1 MFNLGFF
8 GSHNATL
15 AISYGST
22 VLEAVEVERFLSHK
36 NAGLYYYENPSCVVD
51 IIKEIN
57 NYFIQ
62 KYNVDKYDKIIINS
76 VPSSKYNCVDQI
88 PLDFDD
94 VFEYNEL
101 EYMLHHEAHCYS
113 GLYQSP
119 YDDALVISFD
129 GGSDQKFFNVFY
141 AKKGFPC
148 RKIYSGKKDYAI
160 SYMTPAHFIKDI
172 KRENDLYRGNLVYP
186 GKLMGYVGFGEY
198 NEDMAEKLSRYYHS
212 NTYDNIVEAMA
223 RFVEIFKDYGIETRD
238 SYFSE
243 KDGKDIATT
252 NQIVFEE
259 LFYEESFHETFIS
272 DVYGHLPLI
281 LTGGC
286 GLNIIHN
293 TNIAKDREVYI
304 SPNPSDVGLAVG
316 MLCGCIKPSEIVDTT
331 YIGPPVWDRSEL
343 SRHLFEREHSKLD
356 IEKLADVIIEGN
368 VVGVVRGRSEHGP
381 RALGNRS
388 LLCDATNPDMKD
400 FVNKEIKNREWF
412 RPFSPIVRLEDL
424 SKYFEW
430 TKESRC
436 MTFSPP
442 VREEYRDKLSS
453 VTHVDGTA
461 RVQTVTR
468 EQNEFVYDLLTIL
481 DKKNGCGILLN
492 TSFNIAGKPILNT
505 YKDALWMLDNKDI
518 SGLVL
523 EDYYIL

>member
-1 MFNLGFF
+1 MFNLGFH

-15 AISYGST
+15 AISYKET
-22 VLEAVEVERFLSHK
+22 VLEAVEVERFISHK
-36 NAGLYYYENPSCVVD
+36 NAALFYYENPSCAID
-51 IIKEIN
+51 IIREIN
-57 NYFIQ
+57 NYFI
-62 KYNVDKYDKIIINS
+62 KKYDVDEYENIIINS
-76 VPSSKYNCVDQI
+76 VDQTI
-88 PLDFDD
+88 FNFDD
-94 VFEYNEL
+94 VFKYNNL
-101 EYMLHHEAHCYS
+101 KYMGHHEAHCYS
-113 GLYQSP
+113 SLYQSP
-119 YDDALVISFD
+119 YDEALVVSFD

-141 AKKGFPC
+141 VKKGFPAK
-148 RKIYSGKKDYAI
+148 RIYSGKKDYAI

-172 KRENDLYRGNLVYP
+172 KREDNIYNGNLVYP
-186 GKLMGYVGFGEY
+186 GKLMGYVGFGDF
-198 NEDMAEKLSRYYHS
+198 NEDMEDRLIRFYHS
-212 NTYDNIVEAMA
+212 NNYDNIPHAIG
-223 RFVEIFKDYGIETRD
+223 RFMELFSKYGITEWI

-243 KDGKDIATT
+243 KDGKDIAIT
-252 NQIVFEE
+252 NQLVFEK
-259 LFYEESFHETFIS
+259 LFYEEVFDKTFIS
-272 DVYGHLPLI
+272 DLYGHLPLI

-286 GLNIIHN
+286 ALNIIHN
-293 TNIAKDREVYI
+293 TNIAKDREVYV

-316 MLCGCIKPSEIVDTT
+316 MLCGCIKPTEIVDTT

-343 SRHLFEREHSKLD
+343 SRHLFEREYSKLD
-356 IEKLADVIIEGN
+356 IEKLVDVILNGN

-400 FVNKEIKNREWF
+400 FMNSKIKNREWF

-424 SKYFEW
+424 NKYFEW

-442 VREEYRDKLSS
+442 VRQEYRDKLRS

-468 EQNEFVYDLLTIL
+468 EQNEFIYDLLTMM
-481 DKKNGCGILLN
+481 DKKIGCGILLN
-492 TSFNIAGKPILNT
+492 TSFNVAGKPILNT

>member
-1 MFNLGFF
+1 MFDLGFF

-15 AISYGST
+15 AISYGSI

-36 NAGLYYYENPSCVVD
+36 NAALFYYENPSCAED
-51 IIKEIN
+51 IIREIN

-76 VPSSKYNCVDQI
+76 VPSLEYGHQEHI
-88 PLDFDD
+88 PVNFDD
-94 VFEYNEL
+94 IFEYNEL

-172 KRENDLYRGNLVYP
+172 KREYDLYKGNLVYP

-243 KDGKDIATT
+243 KDGRDIATT

-381 RALGNRS
+381 RELGNRS

-400 FVNKEIKNREWF
+400 FMNKKIKNREWF

-424 SKYFEW
+424 NKYFEW

-468 EQNEFVYDLLTIL
+468 EQNEFIYDLLTMMDNKI
-481 DKKNGCGILLN
+481 GCGILLN

-518 SGLVL
+518 AGLVL

>member
-1 MFNLGFF
+1 MFNLGFH

-15 AISYGST
+15 AISYKET
-22 VLEAVEVERFLSHK
+22 VLEVVEVERFLSHK
-36 NAGLYYYENPSCVVD
+36 NAALFYYEKPSCAED
-51 IIKEIN
+51 IIREIN

-62 KYNVDKYDKIIINS
+62 KYNVDTYDKIIINS
-76 VPSSKYNCVDQI
+76 VPSLPYGYVGQTPVDFNSI
-88 PLDFDD
+88 FKFNKLM
-94 VFEYNEL
+94 
-101 EYMLHHEAHCYS
+101 YMLHHEAHCYS
-113 GLYQSP
+113 ALYQSP
-119 YDDALVISFD
+119 YDEALVVSFD

-141 AKKGFPC
+141 AKKGVPVK
-148 RKIYSGKKDYAI
+148 KIYSGEKDYAI
-160 SYMTPAHFIKDI
+160 SYMAPAHFIKDI
-172 KRENDLYRGNLVYP
+172 KREQDLYKGNLVYP

-198 NEDMAEKLSRYYHS
+198 NEDMAEKLVTFYNS
-212 NTYDNIVEAMA
+212 NTYDNIVHSMG
-223 RFVEIFKDYGIETRD
+223 RFIVCFSEYGITKMN

-252 NQIVFEE
+252 NQIVFEK
-259 LFYEESFHETFIS
+259 LFYDEVLNKTFIS
-272 DVYGHLPLI
+272 DIYGHLPLV

-286 GLNIIHN
+286 ALNIIHN
-293 TNIAKDREVYI
+293 TNIAKDREVYV

-316 MLCGCIKPSEIVDTT
+316 LLCGHINPTKVVDTT

-343 SRHLFEREHSKLD
+343 SRHLFERNHIKLD
-356 IEKLADVIIEGN
+356 VEKLADVILNGN

-388 LLCDATNPDMKD
+388 LICDATNPNMKD
-400 FVNKEIKNREWF
+400 FMNVNIKNREWF

-424 SKYFEW
+424 NKYFEW

-442 VREEYRDKLSS
+442 VREEYRDKLRS

-468 EQNEFVYDLLTIL
+468 EQNEFIYDLLTMM
-481 DKKNGCGILLN
+481 DKKIGCGILLN

-505 YKDALWMLDNKDI
+505 YKDALWMLDNRDI